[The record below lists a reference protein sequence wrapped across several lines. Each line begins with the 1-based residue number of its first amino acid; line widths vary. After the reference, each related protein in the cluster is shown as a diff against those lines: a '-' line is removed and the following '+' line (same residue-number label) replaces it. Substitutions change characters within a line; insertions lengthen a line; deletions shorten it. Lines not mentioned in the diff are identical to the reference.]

1 MITTERLQLRQWKD
15 SDAQPF
21 CDLNADPDVMRY
33 FPACYSRE
41 ETLAHIQAMIDS
53 INQKKFGFWAAEL
66 RETGEFIGFIGLWH
80 QPLSTI
86 PNTPFIEI
94 GWRLAKCHW
103 GKGLAPEGAM
113 AALGYAFDQLAW
125 PTVYA
130 FTALPNQPSRR
141 VMEKIGMTNTHQDF
155 DHPRLPDNHP
165 LQRHCLYAIDRE
177 AH

>member
-1 MITTERLQLRQWKD
+1 
-15 SDAQPF
+15 
-21 CDLNADPDVMRY
+21 
-33 FPACYSRE
+33 
-41 ETLAHIQAMIDS
+41 
-53 INQKKFGFWAAEL
+53 
-66 RETGEFIGFIGLWH
+66 
-80 QPLSTI
+80 
-86 PNTPFIEI
+86 
-94 GWRLAKCHW
+94 
-103 GKGLAPEGAM
+103 M

-165 LQRHCLYAIDRE
+165 LQRHCLYAIDQE